1 MKHLFYPS
9 LVLAAFCTAG
19 TSLGHAQQHKQLN
32 VKKVQVSAPVEAQDV
47 PALMDRNGVEF
58 QPIDQVN
65 WKEYPY
71 KPQVAFRI
79 AHTGKEILVHYRVTE
94 VSVRAVAA
102 ADNGKVWEDACA
114 EFFVSPEANDF
125 YYNFEC
131 NCAAKL
137 LIQAGRPGDRPMAD
151 PAVVATVKR
160 WSSLGSEPFEERV
173 GECTWELAL
182 VIRRRAKDVKA
193 EDFAD
198 YILGYTCLNDV
209 TARDVQKGDGQWTRG
224 KSMDGFAPLG
234 PVVTDEVDPAALD
247 IETRLNGAVVQR
259 GNTSQF
265 MTAVPQLLEFITAS
279 MTLEPGDV
287 VTTGTPAG
295 VGPMVSGDTVEVT
308 VQGIGTL
315 RNHIV

>member
-1 MKHLFYPS
+1 MRYVKLLRDGKGVWGVLHGDMVRTLTRPPFEGICYDGES
-9 LVLAAFCTAG
+9 LPLEACRLLAPCEATKIVCVG
-19 TSLGHAQQHKQLN
+19 KNYYDHAM
-32 VKKVQVSAPVEAQDV
+32 ERGEGV
-47 PALMDRNGVEF
+47 PE
-58 QPIDQVN
+58 QPIRFLKAPNTLNHPEGTVHA
-65 WKEYPY
+65 P
-71 KPQVAFRI
+71 AF
-79 AHTGKEILVHYRVTE
+79 V
-94 VSVRAVAA
+94 
-102 ADNGKVWEDACA
+102 
-114 EFFVSPEANDF
+114 
-125 YYNFEC
+125 
-131 NCAAKL
+131 
-137 LIQAGRPGDRPMAD
+137 GRLDYEG
-151 PAVVATVKR
+151 
-160 WSSLGSEPFEERV
+160 
-173 GECTWELAL
+173 ELAF

-234 PVVTDEVDPAALD
+234 PVVTDEVDPAALA
-247 IETRLNGAVVQR
+247 IETRLNGTVVQQ

-295 VGPMVSGDTVEVT
+295 IGPMVPGDTVEVT

-315 RNHIV
+315 RSRIV